1 MWYPA
6 TVTAGPTEPVSIA
19 QARQQAR
26 TDTDTYHDDEL
37 TRLITVARQHVEN
50 YCGLRC
56 ATTTV
61 EVKCDGFADM
71 ARLSEAPVQSV
82 TSITY
87 LDTDGASQT
96 LSTDVYELRADGLE
110 VAIVLK
116 YGQAWPSI
124 RPGSR
129 ITVTLVAGYAT
140 TPAAMVHA
148 MLLHLAEQFDEH
160 APVAIDG
167 MTTFDALLINYRR
180 NA

>member
-6 TVTAGPTEPVSIA
+6 TVTAEPTEPVTIE
-19 QARQQAR
+19 QARRQAR
-26 TDTDTYHDDEL
+26 SDTDTYHDDEL
-37 TRLITVARQHVEN
+37 TRLITVARGHVEN
-50 YCGLRC
+50 YCGLRS

-61 EVKCDGFADM
+61 VAKCDSFTDM
-71 ARLSEAPVQSV
+71 CRLPEAPVQSI

-129 ITVTLVAGYAT
+129 ITVTMVAGYET
-140 TPAAMVHA
+140 TPAEMVHA
-148 MLLHLAEQFDEH
+148 MLLKIGEQFDEH
-160 APVAIDG
+160 APIAIDG